1 MFSNHIWQE
10 FLLQYLLPLQLWL
23 LSIPIGLSL
32 NSLYFL
38 ISMTLSPF
46 PPPKA
51 LFPHTPVLQNP
62 ATKTGSNTN
71 SPMNCSLIP
80 SIGATVSFL
89 HGPLKKYLT
98 RSYHGMVSSTPNT
111 LMLWQHSPS
120 IIPCPA
126 NIWVPTYPWVP
137 NLCQLMGIWQ
147 WTQSQSSPSEGSHSV
162 VVGGNHN
169 PTWGL
174 SLVELGLSIP
184 GFYSWMP
191 FSEVCGAWAWPS

>member
-1 MFSNHIWQE
+1 MFFNHIWQE
-10 FLLQYLLPLQLWL
+10 FLLQYLLPC
-23 LSIPIGLSL
+23 SCD
-32 NSLYFL
+32 F
-38 ISMTLSPF
+38 SPF
-46 PPPKA
+46 QLASFWIVCIFSSPWLCPHFLHLKHS
-51 LFPHTPVLQNP
+51 FPTPQYFKILPQRL
-62 ATKTGSNTN
+62 AQTLTN

-89 HGPLKKYLT
+89 QGPLKKYLT

-126 NIWVPTYPWVP
+126 NIYWAPTIW
-137 NLCQLMGIWQ
+137 QLMGTRQ
-147 WTQSQSSPSEGSHSV
+147 WTQSRSSPSEGSHSV

-174 SLVELGLSIP
+174 SLVGLGLSIP